1 MELVSL
7 EKQAGPHVP
16 PVFMWHTDEDQTV
29 PAENSLLFAMA
40 LRKAGV
46 SLEYHIFPHGRHGL
60 SVATEDSA
68 KEEAGYVEPCCQQW
82 TPLVKEWLGDLQFAK

>member
-1 MELVSL
+1 MMELVSL

-46 SLEYHIFPHGRHGL
+46 SLEYHIVSSGPPRSVCSYGRFSEL
-60 SVATEDSA
+60 
-68 KEEAGYVEPCCQQW
+68 
-82 TPLVKEWLGDLQFAK
+82 